1 MALQNYLEGIL
12 PEDSSYE
19 NFSGASVEVTWHFL
33 GLTVKPMYILVLLCP
48 TSKSYDMNSN
58 SKDIISQPSM
68 APFSEKKIP
77 LESS

>member
-1 MALQNYLEGIL
+1 MPASGN
-12 PEDSSYE
+12 DSSYK
-19 NFSGASVEVTWHFL
+19 NVSGASVEVTWHSL
-33 GLTVKPMYILVLLCP
+33 GLTVKTMCILVLLCP
-48 TSKSYDMNSN
+48 ISTSYDMNGN